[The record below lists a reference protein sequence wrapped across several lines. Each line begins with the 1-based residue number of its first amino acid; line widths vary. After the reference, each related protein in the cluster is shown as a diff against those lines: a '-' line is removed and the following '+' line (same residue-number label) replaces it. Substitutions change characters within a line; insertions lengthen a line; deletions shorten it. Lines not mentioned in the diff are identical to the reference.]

1 MPPLANSMRAELL
14 ELLKLGAGQAESST
28 APAMEIYPIAEHIRA
43 IEPGV
48 VLIVGDRGSGKTQLK
63 NALTDERLRGALL
76 RHSSTVRSQNGP
88 ATWYTGWPLLAA
100 GPDPLSWRTLAQN
113 HRDSREDMMVVW
125 LAYFLRTIAPHLVPD
140 EALRQLIAAPAI
152 NAEQCLTVCRRYDQQ
167 LIAAVDQLDARLQAE
182 DRWIVVAYDEL
193 DVVVVDDWEALG
205 TIIRGLVTLW
215 VTYARRWQRIR
226 PKIFLRTDFYRHH
239 REIAGADVAKLASNR
254 VELAWSDKNLYGA
267 LIKHIVNKDER
278 LRQHFASSVV
288 LAEDA
293 DLGWIPKLATAD
305 DARGFVLRLVGEYMG
320 ANPKK
325 GEAFTWILD
334 HLRDGNDRAL
344 PRTLIWLTEF
354 AAERELAD
362 MRAKGAR
369 LFHHVSLRNALDR
382 VSEQYVQHSG
392 THEFRWIPGLKQ
404 RLAHD
409 RGVPWTR
416 KELERLIARD
426 FNGDWSNGSIEVRPP
441 GINYGEVLENL
452 ATLGVFRVRSKV
464 SYDVPD
470 LYLSGL
476 GLSRRGGV
484 AKE

>member
-1 MPPLANSMRAELL
+1 MPPLNNATRAHLL
-14 ELLKLGAGQAESST
+14 ELLKLGAGQAESSSASAT
-28 APAMEIYPIAEHIRA
+28 EIYPIAEHIRA
-43 IEPGV
+43 IEPSV

-63 NALTDERLRGALL
+63 NALTDDRLRSALL
-76 RHSSTVRSQNGP
+76 RHSTTVRPHGGP
-88 ATWYTGWPLLAA
+88 ATWRTGWPLLAT
-100 GPDPLSWRTLAQN
+100 GPDPLTWRALAQR
-113 HRDSREDMMVVW
+113 HRDSREDQVVVW
-125 LAYFLRTIAPHLVPD
+125 LAYFLRTIAADLSPSQ
-140 EALRQLIAAPAI
+140 ALQQLTATPAI
-152 NAEQCLTVCRRYDQQ
+152 DAEQALAVCRQYNQQ
-167 LIAAVDQLDARLQAE
+167 LVAAVDELDARLQAE
-182 DRWIVVAYDEL
+182 ERWIIVAYDEL

-215 VTYARRWQRIR
+215 ATYARRWQRIR

-239 REIAGADVAKLASNR
+239 REIAGADVAKLAANR

-267 LIKHIVNKDER
+267 LIKHIVNKDEL
-278 LRQHFASSVV
+278 LRGHFASAVT

-293 DLGWIPKLATAD
+293 DLGWIPRLATAD

-320 ANPKK
+320 VNPKK
-325 GEAFTWILD
+325 GDAFTWILD

-344 PRTLIWLTEF
+344 PRTLVWLTEF
-354 AAERELAD
+354 AAEHELAN

-382 VSEQYVQHSG
+382 VSEQYVQHSE

-404 RLAHD
+404 RLSLD
-409 RGVPWTR
+409 RGVPWKR
-416 KELERLIARD
+416 KELEKLLARD
-426 FNGDWSNGSIEVRPP
+426 FNGTWSGGPGEVRPP
-441 GINYGEVLENL
+441 GTDFAEVLDNL
-452 ATLGVFRVRSKV
+452 TALGVFRARGKD

>member
-1 MPPLANSMRAELL
+1 MPPLTNSTRARLL

-28 APAMEIYPIAEHIRA
+28 APAKEIYPIAEHIRA

-48 VLIVGDRGSGKTQLK
+48 VLIVGDRGAGKTQLK
-63 NALTDERLRGALL
+63 NALTDDRLRGALL
-76 RHSSTVRSQNGP
+76 RHASTVRSRGGP
-88 ATWYTGWPLLAA
+88 ATWCTGWPLLAT
-100 GPDPLSWRTLAQN
+100 GPDPLSWRALAQH
-113 HRDSREDMMVVW
+113 HRDSREDLMVVW
-125 LAYFLRTIAPHLVPD
+125 LAYFLRTIAAHLAPG
-140 EALRQLIAAPAI
+140 EALQQLTATPAI
-152 NAEQCLTVCRRYDQQ
+152 NAEQCLTVCRQFDQQ
-167 LIAAVDQLDARLQAE
+167 FVAAVDQLDAKLQAE
-182 DRWIVVAYDEL
+182 DRWIIVAYDEL

-215 VTYARRWQRIR
+215 ATYARRWQRIR

-239 REIAGADVAKLASNR
+239 REIAGADVAKLAANR

-267 LIKHIVNKDER
+267 LIKHIVNKDAL
-278 LRQHFASSVV
+278 LRQHFASSVA
-288 LAEDA
+288 LTKDP
-293 DLGWIPKLATAD
+293 DLGWIPQLATAD

-325 GEAFTWILD
+325 GDAFTWILD

-344 PRTLIWLTEF
+344 PRTLAWLTEF
-354 AAERELAD
+354 AAEHELAD

-382 VSEQYVQHSG
+382 VSEQYVQHSE
-392 THEFRWIPGLKQ
+392 THEFRWVPGLKQ
-404 RLAHD
+404 RLSRD
-409 RGVPWTR
+409 RAVPWTR
-416 KELERLIARD
+416 KELEKLLARD
-426 FNGDWSNGSIEVRPP
+426 FNGTWSSGSSEVRPP
-441 GINYGEVLENL
+441 GTDVTEVLDNL
-452 ATLGVFRVRSKV
+452 AGLGIFRARSKD

-476 GLSRRGGV
+476 GLTRRGGV